1 MVTVED
7 IRALTKSLPRSEE
20 HLVRDQVKF
29 RVGRLVYLA
38 LSPDETTM
46 GFAYP
51 KEHREALVTAEPHKF
66 HLPRPSDMRYNWVDA
81 TLTHLGTE
89 ELTELV
95 INAWTMCVPKSVAA
109 AFLDTV
115 SQRRRPGPGTRR

>member
-7 IRALTKSLPRSEE
+7 VRALASPLPRSEE

-38 LSPDETTM
+38 LSRDETTL

-51 KEHREALVTAEPHKF
+51 KEHRAGLVAAEPRKF
-66 HLPRPSDMRYNWVDA
+66 QLPRESDLRFNWVHASLSELDA
-81 TLTHLGTE
+81 D
-89 ELTELV
+89 ELAELV
-95 INAWTMCVPKSVAA
+95 INAWTMCVPKKVAA
-109 AFLDTV
+109 AYL
-115 SQRRRPGPGTRR
+115 GAG

>member
-7 IRALTKSLPRSEE
+7 IRALTDSLPRSSEGV
-20 HLVRDQVKF
+20 VRDRVKF

-51 KEHREALVTAEPHKF
+51 KEHREALVAAEPHKF
-66 HLPRPSDMRYNWVDA
+66 QLPRPSDMRYNWVRA
-81 TLTHLGTE
+81 TLA
-89 ELTELV
+89 ELDADELAELV
-95 INAWTMCVPKSVAA
+95 INAWTMCVPKRVAA
-109 AFLDTV
+109 AYLEAGL
-115 SQRRRPGPGTRR
+115 S